1 MNVVIRQKR
10 VEMIPHHK
18 NGISTN
24 YEISILNSF
33 SESQIIT
40 VWWGKKSSIIVQPK
54 KKDIEVGAQD
64 KQKGSN
70 IRLLLKKPTFWLFSI
85 MYVSHGF
92 CSESFSH
99 LDWFHQPIS
108 SITTTATIV
117 VRGIATISNLG
128 GQVLM
133 KCSDQYILI
142 MKYPKLQIK
151 CPNQKLILVFIG
163 R

>member
-1 MNVVIRQKR
+1 MWTIDCRKR
-10 VEMIPHHK
+10 GVNLFWELLNLISMCDGEK
-18 NGISTN
+18 NLRS
-24 YEISILNSF
+24 SC
-33 SESQIIT
+33 SQ
-40 VWWGKKSSIIVQPK
+40 

-85 MYVSHGF
+85 MYVIHGF

-99 LDWFHQPIS
+99 LDRFHQPIS
-108 SITTTATIV
+108 SITTTIV
-117 VRGIATISNLG
+117 VWGIATISNFG

-133 KCSDQYILI
+133 KSSDQYILI

-151 CPNQKLILVFIG
+151 CQNQKLILVLIVRSETLTSFT
-163 R
+163 